1 MTSSN
6 TTQRVNDLYD
16 AFNRRDSSFVIDQ
29 MTDDVKW
36 PRAFKGGYVH
46 GRDAVRAYWEAQW
59 QEIDPRVD
67 PVAVESLDD
76 GRLRVEVH
84 QVVKD
89 LEGNLIADM
98 TVHHIYTFNGNEIAV
113 MDLDQPS

>member
-1 MTSSN
+1 MTNSN
-6 TTQRVNDLYD
+6 AMERVNALYA

-46 GRDAVRAYWEAQW
+46 GQDAVRAYWEEQW

-67 PVAVESLDD
+67 PVAIEWLDD

-84 QVVKD
+84 QVVND
-89 LEGNLIADM
+89 LEGNLIDDA
-98 TVHHIYTFNGNEIAV
+98 TVHHIYTFIDDEIAV
-113 MDLDQPS
+113 MDLD